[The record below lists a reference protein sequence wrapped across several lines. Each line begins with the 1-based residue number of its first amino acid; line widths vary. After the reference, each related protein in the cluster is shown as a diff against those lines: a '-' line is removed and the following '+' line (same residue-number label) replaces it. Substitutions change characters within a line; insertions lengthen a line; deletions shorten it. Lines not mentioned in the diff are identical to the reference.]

1 MLFGKKKI
9 ELIDNPDISEF
20 SQKFD
25 EVIEAEAFECGF
37 NIVTIKY
44 SPKVFVHVVLEL
56 KNIKRIHCFK
66 GDTEITFFALDS
78 NSPTLFYVTFPLKIS
93 PTRL

>member
-44 SPKVFVHVVLEL
+44 SPKVFVHVV
-56 KNIKRIHCFK
+56 F
-66 GDTEITFFALDS
+66 GT
-78 NSPTLFYVTFPLKIS
+78 
-93 PTRL
+93 